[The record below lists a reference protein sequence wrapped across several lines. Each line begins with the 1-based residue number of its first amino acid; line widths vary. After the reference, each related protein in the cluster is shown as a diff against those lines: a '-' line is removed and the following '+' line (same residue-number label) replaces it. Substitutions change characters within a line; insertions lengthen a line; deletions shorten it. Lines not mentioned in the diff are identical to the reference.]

1 MGKSVKQ
8 QTEGMKVQEEQIR
21 AKIFQMEE
29 AISQQRAR
37 LSDLSNRRKS
47 VEKKLVR
54 AERDRRLFTVGGLA
68 ELAEISQWDK
78 DVLLGAFLAI
88 ARKAHDAEMMKRW
101 SLDGSMLHARQ
112 AATNEKSRAAQG
124 INAENHQGK

>member
-1 MGKSVKQ
+1 MGKNAKQ
-8 QTEGMKVQEEQIR
+8 QTEGMRNQEEQIR

-47 VEKKLVR
+47 VEKKLER

-68 ELAEISQWDK
+68 ELAEISLWDK
-78 DVLLGAFLAI
+78 DTLLGAFLAI
-88 ARKAHDAEMMKRW
+88 ARKSHDSEMMKRW
-101 SLDGSMLHARQ
+101 SLEGSMLHARQ

-124 INAENHQGK
+124 GGDEN

>member
-1 MGKSVKQ
+1 MGKSAKQ

-21 AKIFQMEE
+21 AKICQMEE
-29 AISQQRAR
+29 TISQQRAR

-47 VEKKLVR
+47 VEKKLER

-68 ELAEISQWDK
+68 ELAEISLWDK
-78 DVLLGAFLAI
+78 DTLLGAFLAI
-88 ARKAHDAEMMKRW
+88 ARKSHDSEMMKRW

-112 AATNEKSRAAQG
+112 AATNEKSRAAQSDG
-124 INAENHQGK
+124 SN